1 MNKYKLES
9 TEYYKNSFKNF
20 SRMIILTSIILLI
33 IVLLLFS
40 VLPHESVLKLKGQ
53 IEPVDRIE
61 AIQINPGLELKQK
74 YYFEGQKV
82 KQGQILATYSEAKN
96 RIVKMKAKQSGL
108 VHLDFFKKAKQI
120 TEVIEIYP
128 KLGVNKKV
136 KIIAFVPSN
145 NISLVKKGQELIL
158 NIKQS
163 ESVATSIF
171 GKINTVGIKSITI
184 DHNDFYLVEAQTK
197 LSSKQAK
204 IIRYGMKGDASII
217 VKKGNSLP
225 YFINQLLRKIK
236 KAVLYAK
243 N

>member
-9 TEYYKNSFKNF
+9 SEYYNNNF
-20 SRMIILTSIILLI
+20 NYFSIMIILPSIILLI

-40 VLPHESVLKLKGQ
+40 VLPHESVLKVKGQ
-53 IEPVDRIE
+53 AEPVDRIE
-61 AIQINPGLELKQK
+61 KIQINPGLELRQK
-74 YYFEGQKV
+74 YYYEGQKV
-82 KQGQILATYSEAKN
+82 RQGQILATYSEAKN
-96 RIVKMKAKQSGL
+96 RIVKMKAMQSGL
-108 VHLDFFKKAKQI
+108 VHLNFFKKAKQV

-128 KLGVNKKV
+128 KLGVNKKI

-163 ESVATSIF
+163 ESVATSIL
-171 GKINTVGIKSITI
+171 GKINTVGIKSISI

-204 IIRYGMKGDASII
+204 IIRYGMKGDVSII
-217 VKKGNSLP
+217 VKKENSLS
-225 YFINQLLRKIK
+225 YFINQLLRK
-236 KAVLYAK
+236 